1 MVNHMTNIARLGG
14 ALALALRLLESFAFA
29 QAPVSNPDEYRVGAG
44 DVLEVAVIGNE
55 EASRITT
62 ISPGGTVTLPLIGEV
77 PVAALTLPEVRQR
90 ITDLL
95 AKDYLVNPQV
105 DVRVKEYGS
114 QFALVVGEMRTPGRH
129 PLRSST
135 RLIDIL
141 MASGGFTAQASGE
154 VVVNRVDGTFPDGAK
169 SLRVRITTT
178 NPTARDQAALETP
191 LHAGDVVVA
200 APKAYVIVEG
210 EVARPGRFAI
220 DGNLT
225 ITGAISIAGGL
236 TRYGSSSMKVR
247 RLGTDGK
254 TEILS
259 VDLKAIRKG
268 RAEDMLLRADDV
280 VTVSRRL
287 F

>member
-1 MVNHMTNIARLGG
+1 MTNVLRLGG
-14 ALALALRLLESFAFA
+14 ALALALRLLGSHAFA

-55 EASRITT
+55 DASRVTT

-90 ITDLL
+90 IIDLL

-114 QFALVVGEMRTPGRH
+114 RFALVVGEMRTPGRR
-129 PLRSST
+129 PLRSNS
-135 RLIDIL
+135 RLIDML
-141 MASGGFTAQASGE
+141 MDSGGFTAQASGE
-154 VVVNRVDGTFPDGAK
+154 VVVTRVDGTFPDGTK
-169 SLRVRITTT
+169 TLRVRVATT
-178 NPTARDQAALETP
+178 NPTTKDQAALETP
-191 LHAGDVVVA
+191 LRAGDIVVA

-210 EVARPGRFAI
+210 EVARPGRFPI

-225 ITGAISIAGGL
+225 VTGAISMAGGL
-236 TRYGSSSMKVR
+236 TRYGSSSAKVR
-247 RLGTDGK
+247 RTGADGK
-254 TEILS
+254 SEILS

-268 RAEDMLLRADDV
+268 RVDDTVLQADDV
-280 VTVSRRL
+280 VTISRRL